1 MPTAVYGFAWTGVE
15 GNRTEGNQVPTHNVR
30 IPILLTADEDGGFVV
45 ESLTMPGCISQGDT
59 AEEAMV
65 NIQDAIEGWVQVQRE
80 HGHPTSFDATDRL
93 RWIETTI

>member
-59 AEEAMV
+59 AEEAMAEIV
-65 NIQDAIEGWVQVQRE
+65 TPPSCVRYNKRARHEIY
-80 HGHPTSFDATDRL
+80 PRL
-93 RWIETTI
+93 HRCG